1 MKCPLASVLG
11 DERGPVSMK
20 LDDLPTSQ
28 TPEQTR
34 SPKVLK
40 GNFETAAEQ
49 SLSIPAKFGRTPRPE
64 AGDKSL
70 AVVHENTPPPNRN
83 TR

>member
-1 MKCPLASVLG
+1 MKSVG
-11 DERGPVSMK
+11 STIRGEQVCAIPVN
-20 LDDLPTSQ
+20 LHDAATCQ
-28 TPEQTR
+28 TPKQTR

-40 GNFETAAEQ
+40 GIFETAAEQ
-49 SLSIPAKFGRTPRPE
+49 SVSIPAKFGCTLRPW